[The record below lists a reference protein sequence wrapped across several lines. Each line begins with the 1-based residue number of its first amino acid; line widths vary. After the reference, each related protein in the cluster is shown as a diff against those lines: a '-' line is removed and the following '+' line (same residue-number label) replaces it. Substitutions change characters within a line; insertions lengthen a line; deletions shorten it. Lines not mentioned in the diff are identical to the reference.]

1 MYMYSTRKREKG
13 RGKGGREMFTV
24 FMGFAGCFCTKGLIL
39 FIIPFMLLFVAVVD
53 VVIVT

>member
-13 RGKGGREMFTV
+13 RGKGGREMFIV
-24 FMGFAGCFCTKGLIL
+24 FTGFAGCFCTKGLIL
-39 FIIPFMLLFVAVVD
+39 FIIPFMLLFVAVAD